1 MNFARLVDRRPE
13 ITPDELVQAMTPPPR
28 FEAARFETY
37 IPNPDEPSQAQAVRD
52 CAAFAERINAS
63 AGGGGGWLRGMFGGK
78 KKTDGDKRGLY
89 LDGGFGVGKT
99 HLLASLWHATEGTKS
114 YGTFVEITNLVGTLG
129 FAATVERL
137 SQHRLLAIDEF
148 ELDDPGDTML
158 VTQLIAKLTD
168 AGVHVAA
175 TSNTLPDK
183 LGEGRFAAADFL
195 REIHAMSARFGV
207 VRVDGPDYRHRGL
220 PDAPPPMADDELSR
234 LAEATDGSTFD
245 DFDALCGFLAG
256 LHASKY
262 GRLVDDITAVH
273 LSGVHAAPDQD
284 VALRLV
290 ALADRLY
297 DRAIPVRVSGAP
309 LSGLFTEEMLQGG
322 YRKKYLRAISRLTA
336 LSRDLTKS

>member
-1 MNFARLVDRRPE
+1 MSSSRLVDRRPVM
-13 ITPDELVQAMTPPPR
+13 TPDELVQAMTPPPMFDAVR
-28 FEAARFETY
+28 FDTY
-37 IPNPDEPSQAQAVRD
+37 IPNPDEPSQEQAVRD
-52 CAAFAERINAS
+52 CSAFADRINVA
-63 AGGGGGWLRGMFGGK
+63 AGGGSWLRGVFGRK
-78 KKTDGDKRGLY
+78 KNDDVRRGLY

-99 HLLASLWHATEGTKS
+99 HLLASLWHATEGQKS
-114 YGTFVEITNLVGTLG
+114 YGTFVEVTSLVGVLG
-129 FAATVERL
+129 FAETVERL
-137 SQHRLLAIDEF
+137 SAHRLLAIDEF

-220 PDAPPPMADDELSR
+220 PDAPPPMSEDELTR
-234 LAEATDGSTFD
+234 LAEATDGSTLD
-245 DFDALCGFLAG
+245 DFDELCDYLAG

-262 GRLVDDITAVH
+262 GRLVDGITAVH
-273 LSGVHAAPDQD
+273 FSGVHAAPDQD

-297 DRAIPVRVSGAP
+297 DRAIPVRVSGEA
-309 LSGLFTEEMLQGG
+309 LTALFTDEMLHGG

-336 LSRDLTKS
+336 LSRDLAKS